1 MRLDSTSPTT
11 LLNPSPAPANLEPV
25 FPRNDTGMAEEDSMR
40 SLILFAR
47 KRGWLVVAATLLGLA
62 GAIVANMIL
71 SVRYTARASIELVQD
86 RSSEFFLQQTS
97 DLRDAS
103 SMDAAQIDTVIEVL
117 KSSALALETIQRL
130 GLQNNPDFLKRI
142 NGHAWNLSEPTDRA
156 VLISNFIRRLDVG
169 RLGHT
174 NIVEIRFSSP
184 RPELA
189 SLVANTLIDSYIEHN
204 FKENFTSTAKVSD
217 WLDTQLGGLK
227 KRLEDSQQRMVELQK
242 ELGIFGIDQSKDQ
255 TGPTQSVPLSNL
267 EELNKELVDAQVQRM
282 MKEAELRAIQS
293 SAPDVIDSM
302 SAVDHTFQFTRENL
316 AELQTEYTSLIQT
329 YGSAYPRVKQL
340 KAQIEQLQHFVST
353 QEATQVSR
361 VQKELQAAQERENLV
376 QQSVQAQEKKAS
388 DSTDV
393 VIEYEFAR
401 RAYESNRELYDGLQ
415 ERLQEA
421 GIIAGLH
428 STAVHVVDNADVPPF
443 PSHPRKGINLAGG
456 VGVGLFLGLVLAFLI
471 EAMDTNLKSI

>member
-267 EELNKELVDAQVQRM
+267 EELNKELGPL
-282 MKEAELRAIQS
+282 EEFILPGGS
-293 SAPDVIDSM
+293 SV
-302 SAVDHTFQFTRENL
+302 
-316 AELQTEYTSLIQT
+316 
-329 YGSAYPRVKQL
+329 
-340 KAQIEQLQHFVST
+340 
-353 QEATQVSR
+353 
-361 VQKELQAAQERENLV
+361 AAQLHVARTICRRVERFCVRLRREEQIGELV
-376 QQSVQAQEKKAS
+376 VPYLNRLSDALFTWARWANKKA
-388 DSTDV
+388 
-393 VIEYEFAR
+393 
-401 RAYESNRELYDGLQ
+401 
-415 ERLQEA
+415 
-421 GIIAGLH
+421 
-428 STAVHVVDNADVPPF
+428 
-443 PSHPRKGINLAGG
+443 G
-456 VGVGLFLGLVLAFLI
+456 VK
-471 EAMDTNLKSI
+471 ETYWKK